1 MTEHNPSV
9 AYQDSVDT
17 LLLTVIDGTITHRT
31 QQCVANKGRT
41 FRVLKRA
48 VRDVL
53 WTQRTE
59 YCGKCWV
66 FLHDDYLQ

>member
-17 LLLTVIDGTITHRT
+17 LLLTVIDGMITHRT
-31 QQCVANKGRT
+31 QQCVANKGRA

-53 WTQRTE
+53 RTHRTE
-59 YCGKCWV
+59 YRGKRWL
-66 FLHDDYLQ
+66 FLRNE